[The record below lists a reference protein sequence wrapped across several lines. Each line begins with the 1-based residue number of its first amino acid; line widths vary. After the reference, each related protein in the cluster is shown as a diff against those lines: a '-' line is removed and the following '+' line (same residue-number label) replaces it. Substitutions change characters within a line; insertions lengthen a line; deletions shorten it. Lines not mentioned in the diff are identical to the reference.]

1 MGFRYLQ
8 EKLENHIFKNIQ
20 IQTICIYKDF
30 DHIVSRKELFDGCQL
45 LMSYEK
51 IKAVKTGVVY

>member
-1 MGFRYLQ
+1 MY
-8 EKLENHIFKNIQ
+8 
-20 IQTICIYKDF
+20 IYRDF